1 MSAGGADGAWARHS
15 RYALPAGAGLVF
27 LAAWEWA
34 VAAWNVPKFVL
45 PPPSLIAA
53 ALIND
58 GPSLLNSLWFTT
70 KVTLGA
76 FFSAVATGI
85 SLGVLFTL
93 NRTLERTLWPYAVM
107 LQVTPVVAIAPLVI
121 IWIGF
126 EKLWLALLILAW
138 LVAFFPILS
147 NTTIGLS
154 SADHGLKN
162 LFELYGASRWK
173 RFRYLQFPSALPY
186 ILGGVRVSGG
196 LALIGAVV
204 AEFVAGSG
212 TATGLAWR
220 IVESGNML
228 NIPRMF
234 AALLMLSVFGIVLFY
249 LTMWLQWALLHRWH
263 ESQVRREN

>member
-1 MSAGGADGAWARHS
+1 MKTTAAFWARHS
-15 RYALPAGAGLVF
+15 RYIQPAAAGVAF
-27 LAAWEWA
+27 LGFWEWA
-34 VAAWNVPKFVL
+34 VAAWNVPRFVL
-45 PPPSLIAA
+45 PAPSLILS
-53 ALIND
+53 ALIAD
-58 GPSLLNSLWFTT
+58 GPSLLKSLWFTA

-76 FFSAVATGI
+76 FLSAVVTGMT
-85 SLGVLFTL
+85 LGVLFTL

-126 EKLWLALLILAW
+126 DRLWLALLVLAW
-138 LVAFFPILS
+138 LVSFFPILS

-173 RFRYLQFPSALPY
+173 RFRYLQLPSALPY

-212 TATGLAWR
+212 SATGLAWR
-220 IVESGNML
+220 IIESGNML
-228 NIPRMF
+228 NVPRMF
-234 AALLMLSVFGIVLFY
+234 AALLMLSTFGIVLFY
-249 LTMWLQWALLHRWH
+249 STLWLQWALLHRWH
-263 ESQVRREN
+263 ESEVKREN